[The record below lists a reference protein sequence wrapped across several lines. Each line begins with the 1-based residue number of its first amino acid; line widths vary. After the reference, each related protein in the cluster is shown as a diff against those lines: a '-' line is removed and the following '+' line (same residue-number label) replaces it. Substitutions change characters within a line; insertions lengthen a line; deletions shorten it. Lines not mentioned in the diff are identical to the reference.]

1 MLRPQEKKK
10 EKGSQEGKKTASD
23 VCKLYNLKVCKSQAD
38 KECKATWGRTLRLL
52 QQVSSR
58 RKSLSKGP
66 HSPGPCLVP
75 IVVLVLI

>member
-38 KECKATWGRTLRLL
+38 KECKTSGVEPSSTAATNTL
-52 QQVSSR
+52 QEV
-58 RKSLSKGP
+58 KFA
-66 HSPGPCLVP
+66 
-75 IVVLVLI
+75 